1 MSNNLGNARKF
12 LLGAQFRMFV
22 AAEVFRLGTLLYA
35 IPRPL
40 LEAIDRVCQSDTKG
54 DRFRFALCHHT
65 MKDNTSNRVLCKSYV

>member
-40 LEAIDRVCQSDTKG
+40 LEAIDRVCQSDDTKG
-54 DRFRFALCHHT
+54 G
-65 MKDNTSNRVLCKSYV
+65 